1 VSTPPPAG
9 HGSATDRAATEP
21 AAADPAAADPAAAD
35 PAAADLGD
43 AALRAVPSGS
53 RLENAW
59 LAVLLVLDLL
69 SIPYHVVAFLL
80 TRRRQREAF
89 QRTLEDAA
97 G

>member
-1 VSTPPPAG
+1 MSTPPPAG
-9 HGSATDRAATEP
+9 HGSATDRAATE
-21 AAADPAAADPAAAD
+21 PAAAD

>member
-9 HGSATDRAATEP
+9 HGSATDRAATE
-21 AAADPAAADPAAAD
+21 PAAAD